1 MPQTAVL
8 QWKHAASIMED
19 GNMAEISCLNYDN
32 KNEGTVIS
40 GHALP
45 ILFDTNHNIHQYS

>member
-32 KNEGTVIS
+32 KNEGTVLS